1 LVGKAGGWRGEADA
15 WGRAGRGGVTG
26 DDSGE
31 GAARDIELD
40 DVAWEPWRASE
51 RVRSALGDMTDESTM

>member
-1 LVGKAGGWRGEADA
+1 
-15 WGRAGRGGVTG
+15 VTG

-31 GAARDIELD
+31 DAARDIELD